1 MEQSRWIQKHLID
14 AARLLPAQ
22 GPITAFVFLNPLQAV
37 EDLPFEQGL
46 ERGRDL
52 FGCETY
58 LSEDRYR
65 EKMALGR
72 IRISELTEE
81 LRTQLGDRAAQPVGP
96 SGTLFD
102 LRLSMLMSPV
112 RLAPPEEL
120 EWFLAE
126 TSALSR
132 YGEDISPEV
141 AERATEATRHWAMRE
156 VRTHSLNPWRSIL
169 PRVMDPAIESWS
181 REEWTGFALKALWE
195 VCRGGVKN
203 LRPRQ
208 EPNLPIRHRDLF
220 RQVTGEDCDRLFNEV
235 LIPFCAR
242 FVDQGLAT
250 WELPDRASGFW
261 KTFVDLYGHDRPVER
276 WLRELPGELRRL
288 SSQSPED
295 VIADSLQ
302 RLGVSLEEGPEY
314 LTRELLALRGWAG
327 TIWQAEDRGDRIGRP
342 VPSGTLVE
350 YMAVRLVLLRVALGY
365 LVRREMP
372 EVKSLADLRETLRG
386 RLSLVRKSSVEERA
400 IQLFQLAQGQG
411 WSAAVLSVMSGDQ
424 WQTLVEEMEAF
435 DHLPRRR
442 VFHQA
447 LERRFRIRALD
458 TIAVHSR
465 DHQAKKVE
473 NPSFQSVYCIDT
485 REESFRR
492 HLEEVCPRAETF
504 GAAGFFGV
512 PMYYKGVSDAYY
524 QALCP
529 IVIRP
534 KAYVIEEVVFS
545 LEESNR
551 RRSNARKRLAT
562 ASRRVHVGSRS
573 MTGGALLTASL
584 GVLASFPLVAR
595 VLFPTMTSRIRLA
608 FGSVV
613 EPPRVTRLRIERM
626 TEQPGPEGDS
636 IGFSLTEMADMAERI
651 LSETGLRSGFARLVF
666 FFGHG
671 SFCLNNPHKSCYD
684 CGACSGSAGGANARA
699 LAAMLNDHRVRTM
712 LSERGIEI
720 PGSTVFIGG
729 LHNTAK
735 DTFSYFDLDQL
746 PRTHTTDFES
756 ARDCLEEASRRNAQ
770 ERCRRFYSAPLD
782 ISPGDAH
789 LHVENRAEDLA
800 QTRPEFG
807 NASNAMCIVGRRER
821 TQGLYLDRRSFL
833 VSYDPTLDDEES
845 TILGRILGAVVIVCS
860 GINLQYYFSYIDSV
874 GWGAGTKLPHN
885 VTSLLGVMDGA
896 ASDLRTGLP
905 WQGVEIHE
913 PVRCLFVI
921 EAKPEA
927 IMKIMRRNPTV
938 GNILRNGW
946 SQLALLDPDSSQV
959 QLFQD
964 GKFVPYVPSMNE
976 LAQAKTSADWFQGW
990 REHVDFAEIDAN
1002 GTADR
1007 QMPGTGDEG
1016 E

>member
-1 MEQSRWIQKHLID
+1 MGQVNWIQKHLVE

-22 GPITAFVFLNPLQAV
+22 GPITAFVFLNSLQAL
-37 EDLPFEQGL
+37 EDLPFDQGL
-46 ERGRDL
+46 ERGREL

-65 EKMALGR
+65 ENLAKGR
-72 IRISELTEE
+72 IRAIDLMDE
-81 LRTQLGDRAAQPVGP
+81 LRADLGERATMPVGA

-112 RLAPPEEL
+112 RLAPAEEL
-120 EWFLAE
+120 EWFIAE
-126 TSALSR
+126 TGALSR
-132 YGEDISPEV
+132 YGEEVLPEV
-141 AERATEATRHWAMRE
+141 AEQATEKTRQWAMRE
-156 VRTHSLNPWRSIL
+156 VRTNPENPWRKVL
-169 PRVMDPAIESWS
+169 PQSLDANIERWT
-181 REEWTGFALKALWE
+181 RDEWTGFALRALWE
-195 VCRGGVKN
+195 VSRSGVRDLPLRDDPAPKN
-203 LRPRQ
+203 
-208 EPNLPIRHRDLF
+208 RHRDLF
-220 RQVTGEDCDRLFNEV
+220 REATGEDCDRLFNEV

-250 WELPDRASGFW
+250 WELPNRGQGYW
-261 KTFVDLYGHDRPVER
+261 KTFQELYGSDQLVER
-276 WLRELPGELRRL
+276 WLKALPGELQRL
-288 SSQSPED
+288 SSLSPVE
-295 VIADSLQ
+295 VIADSL
-302 RLGVSLEEGPEY
+302 RLLGVSDEEGPEF

-327 TIWQAEDRGDRIGRP
+327 TIWQAEDRGDRVGHP
-342 VPSGTLVE
+342 MPAGTLIE

-365 LVRREMP
+365 LMRREMP
-372 EVKSLADLRETLRG
+372 EVKALAELRG
-386 RLSLVRKSSVEERA
+386 VLRSRIRPAVETTHEERA
-400 IQLFQLAQGQG
+400 IQVFQLAQILG
-411 WSAAVLSVMSGDQ
+411 WSAADLAAMSKEQ
-424 WQTLVEEMEAF
+424 WGILVQEVEAF
-435 DHLPRRR
+435 HPLQRRR

-447 LERRFRIRALD
+447 FERRFRTQALD
-458 TIAVHSR
+458 AIAIHTR
-465 DHQAKKVE
+465 DRKGAKVE
-473 NPSFQSVYCIDT
+473 NPLFQSVYCIDT
-485 REESFRR
+485 RAESFRR

-504 GAAGFFGV
+504 GAAGFYGV
-512 PMYYKGVSDAYY
+512 AMYYKGVSDAYY

-534 KAYVIEEVVFS
+534 KNYVIEEVVFS
-545 LEESNR
+545 LAESNR
-551 RRSNARKRLAT
+551 RRSTARKRLAT
-562 ASRRVHVGSRS
+562 ASHQVHVGSRS

-595 VLFPTMTSRIRLA
+595 VLFPATTSRIRSA
-608 FGSVV
+608 IGSVV
-613 EPPRVTRLRIERM
+613 QPPPVTRLRLERT
-626 TEQPGPEGDS
+626 TEQPGPDGES
-636 IGFSLTEMADMAERI
+636 IGFSLAEMADVGERI

-699 LAAMLNDHRVRTM
+699 LAAMLNDPRVRK
-712 LSERGIEI
+712 LLEERGIAI
-720 PGSTVFIGG
+720 PDSTVFIGG

-746 PRTHTTDFES
+746 PRTHTSDFET
-756 ARDCLEEASRRNAQ
+756 ARDHLEEASRRNAQ

-782 ISPGDAH
+782 ITPADAH

-807 NASNAMCIVGRRER
+807 NASNAMCVVGRRER
-821 TQGLYLDRRSFL
+821 THGLYLDRRAFM

-860 GINLQYYFSYIDSV
+860 GINLQYYFSYVDSV

-913 PVRCLFVI
+913 PIRCLFVI

-927 IMKIMRRNPTV
+927 IEKIMKRNPAV

-946 SQLALLDPDSSQV
+946 VQLALLDPDSSQV
-959 QLFQD
+959 QVYQN
-964 GKFVPYVPSMNE
+964 GKYVPYVPSVNE
-976 LAQAKTSADWFQGW
+976 LPRAKSSAAWFRGW
-990 REHVDFAEIDAN
+990 REHMDFAEIDAN
-1002 GTADR
+1002 GVVER
-1007 QMPGTGDEG
+1007 QVPSPAS
-1016 E
+1016 